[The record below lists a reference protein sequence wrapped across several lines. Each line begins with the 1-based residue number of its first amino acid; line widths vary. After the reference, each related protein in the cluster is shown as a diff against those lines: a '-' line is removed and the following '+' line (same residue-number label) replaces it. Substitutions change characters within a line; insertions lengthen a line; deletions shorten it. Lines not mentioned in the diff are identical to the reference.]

1 LNTKLK
7 CLLLDDELPGLTYLK
22 MLCEQ
27 LPDLEV
33 VKAFDNP
40 TNFMNE
46 VPNLVFDFCILDIE
60 MPEMNGL
67 QIANLL
73 NGKPVIFAT
82 AYKEYAAE
90 AFDINALDYIR
101 KPIKI
106 ERLKQAIEK
115 VIKHIGNS
123 GVENHKT
130 FIQLNT
136 DRGKAVLFF
145 DKIAFIKTSEN
156 DSRDKVAR
164 LFDGEE
170 FVLKNI
176 TFEKLTELLPST
188 DFCRVNKKE
197 ILSIKAVKVF
207 SFDEITSNIVSD
219 QGKNIKLS
227 LSDNY
232 RNEFLQKVNPSCA
245 KKVAGDFFS

>member
-1 LNTKLK
+1 M
-7 CLLLDDELPGLTYLK
+7 LLDDELPGLAYLK

-40 TNFMNE
+40 NAFLKE
-46 VPNLVFDFCILDIE
+46 VHNLDFDFCILDIE

-67 QIANLL
+67 QIVNLL

-90 AFDINALDYIR
+90 AFDLNALDYIR

-106 ERLKQAIEK
+106 DRLKQAVDK
-115 VIKHIGNS
+115 AKNHIGRS
-123 GVENHKT
+123 TELNHKPY
-130 FIQLNT
+130 IQLNT
-136 DRGKAVLFF
+136 NKGKAILFF
-145 DKIAFIKTSEN
+145 DKIAYIKTSEN
-156 DSRDKVAR
+156 DSRDKVAQ

-170 FVLKNI
+170 IVLKNI
-176 TFEKLTELLPST
+176 TFDKLTELLPSI

-197 ILSIKAVKVF
+197 ILSIKAVQVF
-207 SFDEITSNIVSD
+207 SFDEITTNLISE
-219 QGKNIKLS
+219 QGKNRKLS
-227 LSDNY
+227 LNENY
-232 RNEFLQKVNPSCA
+232 RYEFLQKV
-245 KKVAGDFFS
+245 KI

>member
-33 VKAFDNP
+33 IKAFDSPINFLHDL
-40 TNFMNE
+40 TNLE
-46 VPNLVFDFCILDIE
+46 FDVCIIDIE

-73 NGKPVIFAT
+73 RGKPVIFAT

-90 AFDINALDYIR
+90 AFDLNAIDYIR
-101 KPIKI
+101 KPIQI
-106 ERLKQAIEK
+106 DRLKQAVEK
-115 VIKHIGNS
+115 ARTYLCRTHEEVIK
-123 GVENHKT
+123 T
-130 FIQLNT
+130 FVQLNT
-136 DRGKAVLFF
+136 NKGKAILFF
-145 DKIAFIKTSEN
+145 DKIAYIKTSDQ
-156 DSRDKVAR
+156 DSRDKIAR

-176 TFEKLTELLPST
+176 SFDKLSEILPYT
-188 DFCRVNKKE
+188 NFLRINKKE
-197 ILSIKAVKVF
+197 ILNIKAIQVF
-207 SFDEITSNIVSD
+207 SFDEISTTLTSD
-219 QGKNIKLS
+219 QGKNIKLT
-227 LSDNY
+227 LSEHY
-232 RNEFLQKVNPSCA
+232 RNEFLHKVN
-245 KKVAGDFFS
+245 V

>member
-1 LNTKLK
+1 
-7 CLLLDDELPGLTYLK
+7 LLLDDELPGLTYLK

-40 TNFMNE
+40 NNFLKE
-46 VPNLVFDFCILDIE
+46 ASKLDFDICILDIE

-73 NGKPVIFAT
+73 NGKPLIFAT
-82 AYKEYAAE
+82 AYKDYAAE
-90 AFDINALDYIR
+90 AFDQNAIDYIR

-106 ERLKQAIEK
+106 DRLKQAVEK
-115 VIKHIGNS
+115 ARKHLGSSTESNQ
-123 GVENHKT
+123 KT
-130 FIQLNT
+130 YIQLNT
-136 DRGKAVLFF
+136 NKGKAILFF
-145 DKIAFIKTSEN
+145 DKIAYIKTSEN

-176 TFEKLTELLPST
+176 TFDKLTELLPST
-188 DFCRVNKKE
+188 DFCRINKKE
-197 ILSIKAVKVF
+197 ILSIKAVQVF
-207 SFDEITSNIVSD
+207 SFDEITTNLISD
-219 QGKNIKLS
+219 QGKSIKIS
-227 LSDNY
+227 LSENY
-232 RNEFLQKVNPSCA
+232 RNEFLQKV
-245 KKVAGDFFS
+245 KI

>member
-1 LNTKLK
+1 M
-7 CLLLDDELPGLTYLK
+7 LLDDELPGLTYLK

-33 VKAFDNP
+33 VKAYNDPIIFIREA
-40 TNFMNE
+40 TNLE
-46 VPNLVFDFCILDIE
+46 FDFCILDIE
-60 MPEMNGL
+60 MPDMNGL

-90 AFDINALDYIR
+90 AFDLNAIDYIR

-106 ERLKQAIEK
+106 ERLRQAFEK
-115 VIKHIGNS
+115 VKKQISFPLHQDQKNY
-123 GVENHKT
+123 
-130 FIQLNT
+130 IQLNT
-136 DRGKAVLFF
+136 NKGKAILFF
-145 DKIAFIKTSEN
+145 DKIAYIKTSEI
-156 DSRDKVAR
+156 DSRDKLAV

-176 TFEKLTELLPST
+176 TFDKLYESLPAI

-197 ILSIKAVKVF
+197 MISIKAVQVF
-207 SFDEITSNIVSD
+207 SFDEITSNLIND
-219 QGKNIKLS
+219 RGKNIKFS
-227 LSDNY
+227 LSENY
-232 RNEFLQKVNPSCA
+232 RNDFLQKV
-245 KKVAGDFFS
+245 KI

>member
-1 LNTKLK
+1 
-7 CLLLDDELPGLTYLK
+7 LLLDDELPGLTYLK

-33 VKAFDNP
+33 VRAFNNP
-40 TNFMNE
+40 NNFLNE
-46 VPNLVFDFCILDIE
+46 APNLEFDFCILDIE

-90 AFDINALDYIR
+90 AFDLNAIDYIR

-106 ERLKQAIEK
+106 DRLKQAVEK
-115 VIKHIGNS
+115 AKKHIGNS
-123 GVENHKT
+123 EHQNQKT

-136 DRGKAVLFF
+136 NKGKAILFF
-145 DKIAFIKTSEN
+145 EKIAYIKTSEN

-176 TFEKLTELLPST
+176 TFDKLTELLPPS
-188 DFCRVNKKE
+188 DFCRINKKE
-197 ILSIKAVKVF
+197 ILSIKAVQVF
-207 SFDEITSNIVSD
+207 SFDEITTNLYSN
-219 QGKNIKLS
+219 QGKIIKLS
-227 LSDNY
+227 LSENY
-232 RNEFLQKVNPSCA
+232 RNEFLHKV
-245 KKVAGDFFS
+245 KI

>member
-1 LNTKLK
+1 MDTKLK

-27 LPDLEV
+27 LETIEV
-33 VKAFDNP
+33 VKAFNNSDN
-40 TNFMNE
+40 FIKE
-46 VPNLVFDFCILDIE
+46 SIGLDYDFCILDIE
-60 MPEMNGL
+60 MPGMDGL

-90 AFDINALDYIR
+90 AFDLNAIDYIR
-101 KPIKI
+101 KPVKL

-115 VIKHIGNS
+115 AQKILGNRS
-123 GVENHKT
+123 STSRKK

-136 DRGKAVLFF
+136 DKGKAILFF
-145 DKIAFIKTSEN
+145 EKIALIQTSGV
-156 DSRDKVAR
+156 DSRDKIAR

-176 TFEKLTELLPST
+176 TFEKLIELLPTSE
-188 DFCRVNKKE
+188 FCRINKKE
-197 ILSIKAVKVF
+197 IISLKAVQVF
-207 SFDEITSNIVSD
+207 SFDEISSNLPNEA
-219 QGKNIKLS
+219 GKFLS
-227 LSDNY
+227 FTLSENY
-232 RNEFLQKVNPSCA
+232 RNQFLGKIR
-245 KKVAGDFFS
+245 

>member
-1 LNTKLK
+1 M
-7 CLLLDDELPGLTYLK
+7 LLDDELPGLTYLK

-40 TNFMNE
+40 INFLKE
-46 VPNLVFDFCILDIE
+46 VPSLDFDFCILDIE

-82 AYKEYAAE
+82 AYKDYAAE
-90 AFDINALDYIR
+90 AFDLNALDYIR

-106 ERLKQAIEK
+106 DRLKQAVDK
-115 VIKHIGNS
+115 AIKHIGSSIEQNQ
-123 GVENHKT
+123 KT

-136 DRGKAVLFF
+136 NKGKAILFF
-145 DKIAFIKTSEN
+145 DKIAYIKTSEN

-176 TFEKLTELLPST
+176 TFDKLIELLPPS
-188 DFCRVNKKE
+188 DFCRINKKE
-197 ILSIKAVKVF
+197 ILSIKAVQVF
-207 SFDEITSNIVSD
+207 SFDEITTNLISD
-219 QGKNIKLS
+219 QGKNIKFS
-227 LSDNY
+227 LSENF
-232 RNEFLQKVNPSCA
+232 RNEFLQKV
-245 KKVAGDFFS
+245 KI

>member
-1 LNTKLK
+1 
-7 CLLLDDELPGLTYLK
+7 

-33 VKAFDNP
+33 VKAFNNP
-40 TNFMNE
+40 TIFLE
-46 VPNLVFDFCILDIE
+46 EASKIDFDFCILDIE

-82 AYKEYAAE
+82 AYKDYAAE
-90 AFDINALDYIR
+90 AFDLNAIDYIR

-106 ERLKQAIEK
+106 DRLKQAVDK
-115 VIKHIGNS
+115 IKKQIKNTTEINGR
-123 GVENHKT
+123 T

-136 DRGKAVLFF
+136 NKGKAILFF
-145 DKIAFIKTSEN
+145 DKIAYIKTSEN
-156 DSRDKVAR
+156 DSRDKVVR

-176 TFEKLTELLPST
+176 TFDKLIELLPT
-188 DFCRVNKKE
+188 INFCRINKKE
-197 ILSIKAVKVF
+197 ILSIKAVQVF
-207 SFDEITSNIVSD
+207 SFDEITSNLITD

-227 LSDNY
+227 LSEIY
-232 RNEFLQKVNPSCA
+232 RNEFIQKV
-245 KKVAGDFFS
+245 KI

>member
-1 LNTKLK
+1 M
-7 CLLLDDELPGLTYLK
+7 LLDDELPGLTYLK

-40 TNFMNE
+40 VNFLNE
-46 VPNLVFDFCILDIE
+46 APDLDFDFCILDIE

-67 QIANLL
+67 QVANLL

-82 AYKEYAAE
+82 AYKDYAAE
-90 AFDINALDYIR
+90 AFDINAIDYIR

-106 ERLKQAIEK
+106 DRLKQAVEK
-115 VIKHIGNS
+115 ARKYIGS
-123 GVENHKT
+123 SSELNHKT
-130 FIQLNT
+130 YIQLNT
-136 DRGKAVLFF
+136 NKGKAILFF
-145 DKIAFIKTSEN
+145 DKIAYIKTSEN

-164 LFDGEE
+164 LFDGEQ

-176 TFEKLTELLPST
+176 TFDKLLELLPSI

-197 ILSIKAVKVF
+197 ILSIKAVQVF
-207 SFDEITSNIVSD
+207 SFDEITSNLISN

-227 LSDNY
+227 LSEIY
-232 RNEFLQKVNPSCA
+232 RNEFLQKV
-245 KKVAGDFFS
+245 KI